1 MVNSADFL
9 EKVLSL
15 SVMLGLDVDMVLSL
29 YFKSPVQK
37 SNKRDDKRGTCPRT
51 SLTTLDKSY
60 MLAENKGS
68 LTLHGITY
76 EFFILRQKLL
86 FFILFL

>member
-1 MVNSADFL
+1 
-9 EKVLSL
+9 
-15 SVMLGLDVDMVLSL
+15 VDLVLSL
-29 YFKSPVQK
+29 YLKSPVQK
-37 SNKRDDKRGTCPRT
+37 SNKRDDKHGMCPRT
-51 SLTTLDKSY
+51 SLTTLDTDY

-76 EFFILRQKLL
+76 EFFILRQKLS